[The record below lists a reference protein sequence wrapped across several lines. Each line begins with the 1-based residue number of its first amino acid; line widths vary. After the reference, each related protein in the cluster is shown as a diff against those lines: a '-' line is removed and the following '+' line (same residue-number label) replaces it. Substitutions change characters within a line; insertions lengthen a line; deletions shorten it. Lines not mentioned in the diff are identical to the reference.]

1 MSLGRTEAIRIM
13 RNHAV
18 SLISGTNSIGGIAA
32 ETVRSEENLPRTT
45 GVAARYF
52 KSWRKSL
59 QCEQR
64 I

>member
-1 MSLGRTEAIRIM
+1 M

-18 SLISGTNSIGGIAA
+18 SVISGTNPIGGISA

-59 QCEQR
+59 QYAQR
-64 I
+64 T